1 MQKTAIVC
9 VSNDLSTDQRVHKT
23 CMTLQKCGYNVIE
36 MGRLLPESKPLERP
50 YFVMRK
56 RLWFRTGPQFYAE
69 LNIRFFLHL
78 LFAKVDLIF
87 SNDLD
92 TLPAAYLAAKIRG
105 KRIIYDTHEYFTETP
120 ELVYRPRTQAIWQ
133 AIENCIFPRLSDVI
147 TVNASIAKFY
157 GEKYNKKVH
166 VCRNIP
172 SKIVAVNKFIKKED
186 LGIAANKKIILYQGA
201 VNLGRG
207 LEWMLD
213 AMPLI
218 DNAVLLIIGNG
229 DVRKLLQERA
239 LKLGIV
245 EKVIFLGAIDTL
257 KLQEYTRLGNIG
269 LCLLEEAGLNY
280 YYALPN
286 RVFDYLNAGVPILA
300 SRFPEIAEIVELY
313 KTGVLID
320 HYEPLYLAKIINE
333 MLNAEFD
340 VAHFESVAKEF
351 SWEKEELVL
360 MEIVNSTFK
369 S

>member
-23 CMTLQKCGYNVIE
+23 CMTLQKCGYSVIE
-36 MGRLLPESKPLERP
+36 MGRLLPESSPLERP
-50 YFVMRK
+50 YNVLRK
-56 RLWFRTGPQFYAE
+56 KLWFRAGPQFYAE
-69 LNIRFFLHL
+69 LNIRFFIHL

-92 TLPAAYLAAKIRG
+92 TLLAAYLAAKIRR
-105 KRIIYDTHEYFTETP
+105 KKLIYDTHEYFTETP
-120 ELVYRPRTQAIWQ
+120 ELVSRPRTQAVWKTF
-133 AIENCIFPRLSDVI
+133 ENYLFPRLDSIV
-147 TVNASIAKFY
+147 TVNASIAKLY
-157 GEKYNKKVH
+157 SDKYNKKVH

-172 SKIVAVNKFIKKED
+172 LEIINKNIISKDQIGIPADKKV
-186 LGIAANKKIILYQGA
+186 ILYQGA
-201 VNLGRG
+201 VNMGRG
-207 LEWMLD
+207 LEWMLE

-218 DNAVLLIIGNG
+218 DTAVLLIIGNG
-229 DVRKLLQERA
+229 DVRMLLQERA
-239 LKLGIV
+239 LKLGII
-245 EKVIFLGAIDTL
+245 EKVIFLGAVDTL
-257 KLQEYTRLGNIG
+257 KLHGYTRLGDIG
-269 LCLLEEAGLNY
+269 LCLLEETGLNY

-286 RVFDYLNAGVPILA
+286 RIFDYLNAGVPILA